1 MSQIINISIDLNKIE
16 SAKIKTVTLKSGKVA
31 KYLDVTIFTKDE
43 ADTYGNNASMTISQ
57 TKEERTAKAPVV
69 YLGNGKVVFSADSV
83 VKSAPVTNN
92 DYTTNDSDL
101 PF

>member
-31 KYLDVTIFTKDE
+31 KYLDVTIFTNDE
-43 ADTYGNNASMTISQ
+43 ADTYGNNASMTMSQ
-57 TKEERTAKAPVV
+57 TKEERAAKAPVV
-69 YLGNGKVVFSADSV
+69 YLGNGKVVFSADTIA
-83 VKSAPVTNN
+83 KIEPVTNN
-92 DYTTNDSDL
+92 NDFELDQL

>member
-43 ADTYGNNASMTISQ
+43 ADTYGNNASMTMSQ

-69 YLGNGKVVFSADSV
+69 YLGNGKVVFNADSV
-83 VKSAPVTNN
+83 VKSAPQTNN
-92 DYTTNDSDL
+92 DYTTNDLDL

>member
-16 SAKIKTVTLKSGKVA
+16 TAKIKTVTLKSGKVA

-83 VKSAPVTNN
+83 KSAQQTNN
-92 DYTTNDSDL
+92 DYTTNDLDL